1 MRGSPICCLGVEPS
15 NIFSAVGSV
24 SNRLPSKQNIILICL
39 FSEIA
44 WKTSCITS
52 AAANGTLAG
61 VEIPSPH
68 TFDPFAAKFA
78 IAPPSDW
85 DGPFGQGL
93 NMGATVVT
101 VIIGALLGS
110 GLITVLCTM

>member
-1 MRGSPICCLGVEPS
+1 MYSTNKVVKAP
-15 NIFSAVGSV
+15 
-24 SNRLPSKQNIILICL
+24 
-39 FSEIA
+39 
-44 WKTSCITS
+44 CITS